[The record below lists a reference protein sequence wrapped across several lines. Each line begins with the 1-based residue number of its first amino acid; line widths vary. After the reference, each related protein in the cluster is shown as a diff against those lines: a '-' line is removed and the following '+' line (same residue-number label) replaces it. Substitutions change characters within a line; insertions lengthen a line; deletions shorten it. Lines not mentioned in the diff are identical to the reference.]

1 MSMLDEKQDA
11 LLRHYVSLL
20 VEANARARLI
30 GPSDPEV
37 IWSEHILDCLAT
49 VDLLPSERGVVLDL
63 GSGGGLPGM
72 VWAVCRPDLQVVLCD
87 SIRKKAELL
96 RFMAASLGLQNVR
109 VEAIRSEELA
119 ARERETF
126 LLVGARAVSHLG
138 TVAELCAPL
147 VRKSGVIL
155 AMKGP
160 GVQAELQEIRGS
172 WAFLGLASPET
183 ISYELNGK
191 SRYLILLRK
200 NAACPSAIPR
210 RPGMAEKHPWWR

>member
-1 MSMLDEKQDA
+1 MIVLDEKQEA
-11 LLRHYVSLL
+11 LLRRYVSLL
-20 VEANARARLI
+20 VEANSRARLI

-49 VDLLPSERGVVLDL
+49 IDILPSQKGTVLDL

-72 VWAVCRPDLQVVLCD
+72 IWAVCRPELQIVLCD

-96 RFMAASLGLQNVR
+96 RSMAASLGLENVR

-119 ARERETF
+119 SRERETF
-126 LLVGARAVSHLG
+126 LLVGARALSHLG

-147 VRKSGVIL
+147 VRKGGVIL

-160 GVQAELQEIRGS
+160 GVEAELAEIRNP
-172 WAFLGLASPET
+172 WTFLGLSSPEMT
-183 ISYELNGK
+183 SYELNGK
-191 SRYLILLRK
+191 SRYLVLLHK